1 MNKNTHL
8 YTLLIIIS
16 VCLSGCGTV
25 GDKMTSMSIIY
36 AVTAVLSL
44 LLLVSFNYMIHK
56 KDLWYQLLFSSIF
69 VVNLGYFTLSIS
81 KTLEEALLANRISY
95 LGSVFL
101 PMSMLLLILNVSRIK
116 YKKWFPGVL
125 LVISTVVFL
134 IAASPGYS
142 TVYYQ
147 EVTLTF
153 KNGAALLNKVYG
165 PLHCVY
171 LYYLLGYFAV
181 MVTTTIYAV
190 VKKKIGSTIQA
201 VMLLSAVLINILVW
215 LIEQLVHID
224 FEFLSISYIISEL
237 FLIILHFMVLEQESF
252 IETQMKTHPNFESLV
267 ACEPINLV
275 LDNAGHEQIVLET
288 AEEPEIHSS
297 TETSALSEEQ
307 IAVYLEGLS
316 SLTPTERH
324 IYDLYVSKNTTKD
337 IMAILN
343 IKENTL
349 KFHNKNI
356 YGKLGVS
363 SRKQLLEI
371 HKQIN
376 LEQ

>member
-8 YTLLIIIS
+8 YTFLIIIS

-36 AVTAVLSL
+36 AVAASVSL
-44 LLLVSFNYMIHK
+44 LLLVGFNYVIHK

-69 VVNLGYFTLSIS
+69 VVNLGYFSLSIS

-116 YKKWFPGVL
+116 YKKWFTGIL

-181 MVTTTIYAV
+181 MVITTIYAV
-190 VKKKIGSTIQA
+190 VKKKMGSTIQA
-201 VMLLSAVLINILVW
+201 VILLSAVLINILVW

-252 IETQMKTHPNFESLV
+252 IETQMNTPIESGNPSP
-267 ACEPINLV
+267 CDTMNLTPY
-275 LDNAGHEQIVLET
+275 AEESEQISSET
-288 AEEPEIHSS
+288 FEEPEALSP
-297 TETSALSEEQ
+297 TEASALLKEQ
-307 IAVYLEGLS
+307 IEIYLAGLS
-316 SLTPTERH
+316 NLTPTERH

-356 YGKLGVS
+356 YGKLGIS

-371 HKQIN
+371 HNQIN